1 MNSKAFGASFLY
13 RIDFSCLL
21 LYGRSHK
28 IASGEHYSHH
38 VSPSIAQNYTM
49 LSYKKIPL
57 KHFISHID
65 SLYHEFYIKIIF
77 DVLILCLLT
86 AKYSCSGFLELCIF
100 WQSLEVTLEIF
111 FKTLILPVI
120 FLAILMFT
128 FNKIKYLLLRK
139 MNRSLD
145 WCIYARFSS
154 FFAC

>member
-1 MNSKAFGASFLY
+1 MQEKVEIFTIILYTFGQFWTKILKNGY
-13 RIDFSCLL
+13 CV
-21 LYGRSHK
+21 YGRSHK

-57 KHFISHID
+57 KYFISHID

-120 FLAILMFT
+120 F
-128 FNKIKYLLLRK
+128 
-139 MNRSLD
+139 
-145 WCIYARFSS
+145 FSHS
-154 FFAC
+154 YVYV